1 MTTGAWTNI
10 TDLKSRIG
18 PDQKIAKIA
27 EYLSQCNQFLD
38 DLPMKESN
46 EIGGEEFIYRT
57 SIPTGNFR
65 ALNQG
70 TPGGKT
76 TTAKGRVGMAELTGL
91 SQIDQVLADQSG
103 DPAGY
108 RETEDQGFLEGMAQT
123 LIRTYFY
130 GNSTVDP
137 RQFMGLS
144 AFYNTA
150 SVANAPNA
158 ANVLNAGGTG
168 SNNCSIWGVGWSP
181 NTFYSAFPRGTVGG
195 LHTDDKGNSWPAY
208 DSFGNPFRAYTA
220 FFTVFAGLVPK
231 DWRYAFRIA
240 NIDTTAAGLAGP
252 NAYDLFAG
260 LGQAMLFPPTMT
272 AETSGITTSDA
283 PGDAAP
289 AMKWVMYAN
298 RTARHWMDIQA
309 IRNRQVLLTPDQYA
323 GKPVMR
329 YRGIRINVVD
339 QLLNTEARVV

>member
-1 MTTGAWTNI
+1 MGTGAWTNI
-10 TDLKSRIG
+10 LDLKARIG
-18 PDQKIAKIA
+18 PDQKIMRLAQM
-27 EYLSQCNQFLD
+27 LSQCNQFLD
-38 DLPMKESN
+38 DIPMKESN
-46 EIGGEEFIYRT
+46 EIGGEEFGYVT

-70 TPGGKT
+70 TPNSKVT
-76 TTAKGRVGMAELTGL
+76 SAKGRVGMAELTAL
-91 SQIDQVLADQSG
+91 SQIDKQVADQSG
-103 DPAGY
+103 DPYGY
-108 RETEDQGFLEGMAQT
+108 REIEDQGFIEGLSQT

-130 GNSTVDP
+130 GNSIVDP

-150 SVANAPNA
+150 TVANAPNA
-158 ANVLNAGGTG
+158 VNVQDAGGTG
-168 SNNCSIWGVGWSP
+168 GNNASIWGVGWSP
-181 NTFYSAFPRGTVGG
+181 NTFYSAFPKGTVGG
-195 LHTDDKGNSWPAY
+195 LKVDDRGESWPAY

-231 DWRYAFRIA
+231 DWRFAFRIA
-240 NIDTTAAGLAGP
+240 NIDVTAAGLAGP
-252 NAYDLFAG
+252 NAYDIFAG
-260 LGQAMLFPPTMT
+260 LGRAILLPPTVS
-272 AETSGITTSDA
+272 AEASGITETDA

-289 AMKWVMYAN
+289 AAKFLLYCN
-298 RTARHWMDIQA
+298 RTIRHWMDIQA

-329 YRGIRINVVD
+329 YRGIRFNVVD